1 MRGVFLTYLSQCTV
15 LKWDGRQSLQAST
28 CQPKTSSQTITSS
41 ALAMHIYM
49 LLGRTGP
56 MQGSQEVR
64 KGSELRIGE
73 GGLRE
78 AGEP

>member
-1 MRGVFLTYLSQCTV
+1 
-15 LKWDGRQSLQAST
+15 
-28 CQPKTSSQTITSS
+28 
-41 ALAMHIYM
+41 M

-64 KGSELRIGE
+64 TGSELRIGE

-78 AGEP
+78 AGEPGVLPGTWELGFQ